1 MDKREVIRPD
11 GADLYVSKV
20 VLYAHS
26 DSFVYFDKEHTKPV
40 NRETLLDLLKK
51 GLVLVEDTEKYYYP
65 LFFEDATTEAKMTIA
80 TSIGTGT
87 STSKELKSK
96 ES

>member
-1 MDKREVIRPD
+1 MTHREMVRPD
-11 GADLYVSKV
+11 SEEVYVSKV
-20 VLYAHS
+20 VLHAHS
-26 DSFVYFDKEHTKPV
+26 DSVVYFDKEHTKPV

-65 LFFEDATTEAKMTIA
+65 IFFEDATTEAKMTIA

-87 STSKELKSK
+87 STSKELKSQ